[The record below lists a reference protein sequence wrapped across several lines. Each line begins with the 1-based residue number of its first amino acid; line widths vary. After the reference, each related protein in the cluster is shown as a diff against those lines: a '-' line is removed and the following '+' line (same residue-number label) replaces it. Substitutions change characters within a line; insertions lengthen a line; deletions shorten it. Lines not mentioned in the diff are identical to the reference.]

1 MWYKWRY
8 RHCMDCWWALFC
20 RVTLCQGCFLLAGFL
35 FSKINCFF
43 LHQFTAVGVKRKQ
56 SRAFLCLQCYFLKT
70 RKGLS
75 CTVGYIYLSAMAENQ
90 HDAAVPKAFPSAVAG
105 DCPAGPRRKQSHGVA
120 LWAVVWLVGVT
131 SLGMCM
137 HL

>member
-1 MWYKWRY
+1 
-8 RHCMDCWWALFC
+8 
-20 RVTLCQGCFLLAGFL
+20 
-35 FSKINCFF
+35 
-43 LHQFTAVGVKRKQ
+43 
-56 SRAFLCLQCYFLKT
+56 
-70 RKGLS
+70 
-75 CTVGYIYLSAMAENQ
+75 MAENQ